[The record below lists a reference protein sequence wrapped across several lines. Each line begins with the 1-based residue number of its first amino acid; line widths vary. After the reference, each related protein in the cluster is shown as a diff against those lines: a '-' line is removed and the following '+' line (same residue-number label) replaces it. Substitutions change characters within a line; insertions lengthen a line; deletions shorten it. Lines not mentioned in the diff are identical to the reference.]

1 MPSKAFSKR
10 YIKNR
15 KRLINPG
22 DTSSTYWVKVDAAVY
37 SGMLTET
44 VSIQMKVKILSNSSI
59 LSKENFSEIHK
70 VTDFMKKFDQ
80 TKVVVGGYSDDRGA
94 AAYNKTLSQKRVDAV
109 RETLINHFTLDAK
122 RVSAMGYGEDSPIAD
137 NNTVAGELKTDE
149 LSAW

>member
-1 MPSKAFSKR
+1 
-10 YIKNR
+10 
-15 KRLINPG
+15 
-22 DTSSTYWVKVDAAVY
+22 
-37 SGMLTET
+37 MLTET

-59 LSKENFSEIHK
+59 LSKENFSEIQK
-70 VTDFMKKFDQ
+70 VTDLMKKFDQ